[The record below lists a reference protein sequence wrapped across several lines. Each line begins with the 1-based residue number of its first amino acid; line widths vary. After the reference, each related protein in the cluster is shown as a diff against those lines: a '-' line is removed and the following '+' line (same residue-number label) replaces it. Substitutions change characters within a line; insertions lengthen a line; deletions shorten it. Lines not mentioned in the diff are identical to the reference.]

1 MSDNAGLSTRQEE
14 ITSTQLTSQV
24 WKVFFTL
31 YSINYIPYRFSN
43 DMRGEKKYKREILKK
58 EKNNPIVIQQLVSAC
73 RHVCSC

>member
-58 EKNNPIVIQQLVSAC
+58 EKNNAIVIQQLVSAC